1 MWVAAQLALRDA
13 NEHGGCEGRPFRWV
27 PVWADSP
34 WTAGVTRLFR
44 AVYDESLWA
53 LAGGVD
59 GPAAHLAEQVAA
71 KACLPLVSPVSTD
84 KTVNLAGV
92 PWMFSCAPA
101 DPALAEGLAAAA
113 AALPGPL
120 VLFSDTGH
128 DARLASREIIKALA
142 RHALAPAFHFEF
154 QPQAPDPAAPLAALT
169 QAPPRVVVIA
179 AGPADAALLAMAV
192 RKRFPAAQLFGTHS
206 LACDAFIQAAGP
218 ASEGVRFPLL
228 AVLDPAAPGARVFI
242 ERFRAEAGAQ
252 PDIRAALAYDAA
264 RLLLAAVRKAGLDRA
279 GIREALQSLSPWP
292 GAAGMIE
299 WDSTGRN
306 TRKPPGLGVIKNGR
320 VTLDCAPRGEGAGQP
335 ALGS

>member
-1 MWVAAQLALRDA
+1 MIEYFCIYSHTSGTSPSTLIRGTESFNSQSGIYRPARWSSIP
-13 NEHGGCEGRPFRWV
+13 GCFFVTEGQT
-27 PVWADSP
+27 S
-34 WTAGVTRLFR
+34 
-44 AVYDESLWA
+44 EI
-53 LAGGVD
+53 
-59 GPAAHLAEQVAA
+59 
-71 KACLPLVSPVSTD
+71 
-84 KTVNLAGV
+84 
-92 PWMFSCAPA
+92 

-292 GAAGMIE
+292 
-299 WDSTGRN
+299 
-306 TRKPPGLGVIKNGR
+306 IK
-320 VTLDCAPRGEGAGQP
+320 A
-335 ALGS
+335 